1 VGNNTPQNTLEIA
14 TLMQTQENKIANE
27 YDLAS
32 RTMDTALSLYENFEK
47 TYIAHVLLEMIEAE
61 LTEDKRYM
69 GVTVNAIM
77 QWLSLARN
85 SQKQSH

>member
-1 VGNNTPQNTLEIA
+1 MN
-14 TLMQTQENKIANE
+14 
-27 YDLAS
+27 
-32 RTMDTALSLYENFEK
+32 TALTLYDNFEK
-47 TYIAHVLLEMIEAE
+47 TYIAHVMLEMIEVE

-85 SQKQSH
+85 SQKLSH

>member
-1 VGNNTPQNTLEIA
+1 
-14 TLMQTQENKIANE
+14 MQTQGNKISNE
-27 YDLAS
+27 FEIAS
-32 RTMDTALSLYENFEK
+32 STMDTALSLYENFEK
-47 TYIAHVLLEMIEAE
+47 TYPAHVMLEMIEVE